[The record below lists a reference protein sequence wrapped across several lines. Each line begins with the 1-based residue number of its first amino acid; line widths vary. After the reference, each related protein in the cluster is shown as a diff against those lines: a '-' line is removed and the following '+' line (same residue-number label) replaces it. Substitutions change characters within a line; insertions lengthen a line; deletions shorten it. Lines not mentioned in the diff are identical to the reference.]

1 MHHYETFTQND
12 HIRRDEN
19 AVSTLEGQPVTQILK
34 DSITEVVEAV
44 AGQLDQPRNRQGSQD
59 ARSLLVRTKFQLD
72 DIVR

>member
-44 AGQLDQPRNRQGSQD
+44 AGLRSTEKSAGLSRCKIITGSHEIP
-59 ARSLLVRTKFQLD
+59 VR
-72 DIVR
+72 